1 MPLGGRIRATAIPM
15 RDVLSWSL
23 SLGRWAHVQVRLH
36 AFFLLLGVFVLHV
49 ASVGTWPLWYALS
62 LLAILLVS
70 LVLHEAAHVLAARR
84 CGGRAEQVLIWPLG
98 GLYAAEPPADA
109 RAELLVAAAGPL
121 LNLLAAAAT
130 LPALLILKKWTIWQ
144 LVNPLVAPYWAA
156 NAALPV
162 GHLAECLALVFWLNW
177 LLFLVNLLPAFPLD
191 GGRLLHAALWQS
203 LGRRSLTLA
212 AVLISQLTGVLLL
225 VAAWL
230 VSESEFGAAWT
241 LLAVLGIVLF
251 FSARSEALG
260 VLDSHRDDDPLGY
273 DFSQGYTSLER
284 DREAAG
290 KAELGPLGRWL
301 EERREARHERQR
313 ELEDDEER
321 RMDDI
326 LARLHAAGLEGLS
339 VEDRQILDRVSARYR
354 NRQKR

>member
-1 MPLGGRIRATAIPM
+1 MPPWGRIRATAEPM

-36 AFFLLLGVFVLHV
+36 AFFLLLGVFVLH
-49 ASVGTWPLWYALS
+49 AATVGTWPLWYALS
-62 LLAILLVS
+62 LLAILFVS
-70 LVLHEAAHVLAARR
+70 LLLHEAAHVLAARR
-84 CGGRAEQVLIWPLG
+84 CGGRADHVLIWPLG
-98 GLYAAEPPADA
+98 GLYPAEPPADA
-109 RAELLVAAAGPL
+109 RAEMLVAAAGPL
-121 LNLLAAAAT
+121 VNLLAAAAT
-130 LPALLILKKWTIWQ
+130 LPALLILKRSNWQ
-144 LVNPLVAPYWAA
+144 LINPLLAPYLPTDAVLPA
-156 NAALPV
+156 NN
-162 GHLAECLALVFWLNW
+162 LAECLALVFWLNW

-191 GGRLLHAALWQS
+191 GSRILHAAFWHS
-203 LGRRSLTLA
+203 LGQRSITLA
-212 AVLISQLTGVLLL
+212 AVLISQLTGILLL
-225 VAAWL
+225 AAAWL
-230 VSESEFGAAWT
+230 VSASEFAAAWP

-251 FSARSEALG
+251 FTARSEALL

-284 DREAAG
+284 DREGEG

-301 EERREARHERQR
+301 EERRAARQERQR
-313 ELEDDEER
+313 QLEDDEER